1 MTSSSVPQFPLVIN
15 ERKVTHVGKKIFQ
28 WMGQLLDVQSLFKLR
43 LVCKTFQVGIDSHS
57 GLWDKISL
65 VDAITW
71 NETPRPDIVSL
82 IVKHAKK
89 KNRWDWGEDIELT
102 PLHSAALVGCTDIF
116 KMIMQTV
123 EDINPADKKYGETPL
138 HDAALLEGITSRL

>member
-1 MTSSSVPQFPLVIN
+1 MTSSSALQFPIVIN
-15 ERKVTHVGKKIFQ
+15 DRKVPHVGKKIFQ
-28 WMGQLLDVQSLFKLR
+28 RIGQMVDVKSLFKLR
-43 LVCKTFQVGIDSHS
+43 LVCKTFQEGIDSYS

-89 KNRWDWGEDIELT
+89 KNRWDWGEDIEIS
-102 PLHSAALVGCTDIF
+102 PLHSAAIEGCTDIF

-123 EDINPADKKYGETPL
+123 EDINPADKNMERHPCTM
-138 HDAALLEGITSRL
+138 LLEGITPRL